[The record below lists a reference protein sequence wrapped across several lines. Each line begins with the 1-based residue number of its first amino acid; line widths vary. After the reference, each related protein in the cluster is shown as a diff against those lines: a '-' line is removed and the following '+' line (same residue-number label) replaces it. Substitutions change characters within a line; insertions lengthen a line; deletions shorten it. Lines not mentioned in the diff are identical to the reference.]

1 MRQLIDKEKMVR
13 TIRRLTHEIIEQN
26 GDLSHIVLLGVKR
39 KGIPLA
45 AIIKENIKAFEQVDV
60 ECYDLDIGGYR
71 DDKSVD
77 NFDKL
82 DINVT
87 SRTVIIVDDVLYTGR
102 TARAAMDAI
111 VDLGRPDKIQ
121 LAVLVDRGHREL
133 PIRADYIGK
142 NLPTNSTENID
153 VVFGEHAGVY
163 ILNKEEK

>member
-1 MRQLIDKEKMVR
+1 MRQLIDNDKMVR

-26 GDLSHIVLLGVKR
+26 NDLSNIVLLGVKR
-39 KGIPLA
+39 NGVPLA
-45 AIIKENIKAFEQVDV
+45 AIIKENIKTFEHLDVD
-60 ECYDLDIGGYR
+60 CYDLDITGYR

-82 DINVT
+82 DVDLT
-87 SRTVIIVDDVLYTGR
+87 SKTVIIVDDVLYTGR
-102 TARAAMDAI
+102 TARASMDAI

-121 LAVLVDRGHREL
+121 LAVLIDRGHREL

-142 NLPTNSTENID
+142 NLPTSSSENIN
-153 VVFGEHAGVY
+153 VVFGEQAGVY